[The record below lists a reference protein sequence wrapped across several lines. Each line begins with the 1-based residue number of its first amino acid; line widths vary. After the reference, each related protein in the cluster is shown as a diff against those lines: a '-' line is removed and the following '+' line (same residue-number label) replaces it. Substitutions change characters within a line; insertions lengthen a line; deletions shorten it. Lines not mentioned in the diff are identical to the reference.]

1 VVQHP
6 TLDRE
11 ALVLIQADSK
21 TRRILNITDH
31 SITDHSITKLFG
43 VYITNLRANPQLS
56 NVEYI
61 DEPEITNPTFYFT
74 WNKAID
80 FFKMPKEVR
89 IYIPICMVDAFLI
102 SYYV

>member
-6 TLDRE
+6 SLDRE

-31 SITDHSITKLFG
+31 SITKLFG
-43 VYITNLRANPQLS
+43 VYITNLRANPQLN

-89 IYIPICMVDAFLI
+89 IYIQTCMVDAFLI